1 MVSEV
6 VKIRLE
12 VAEVFLFFV
21 VFSCPWDVTSCR
33 HVCFSPRLHASVP
46 CCSVVTG
53 VRRTV
58 RENPKALGS

>member
-33 HVCFSPRLHASVP
+33 HVCFSPDSTRLSLAVLLSLV
-46 CCSVVTG
+46 
-53 VRRTV
+53 
-58 RENPKALGS
+58 